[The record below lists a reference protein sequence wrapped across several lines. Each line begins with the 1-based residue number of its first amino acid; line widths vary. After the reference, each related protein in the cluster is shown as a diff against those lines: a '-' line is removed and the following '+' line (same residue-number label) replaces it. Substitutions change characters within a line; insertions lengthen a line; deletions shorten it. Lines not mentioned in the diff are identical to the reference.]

1 MCDVHNEKQVNNCG
15 CKNHGHSHENHH
27 EEPKKEHKHEHGCGC
42 GHHREKEYGCGCDHH
57 HEKEHGCGCGHDH
70 EHGGDI
76 EGKEIAKIFLAAV
89 FLVAAIFVGKYSIE
103 LSDKFS
109 ISLGTVETVSLLLY
123 LISYFIV
130 GGEVVKTAVKNICKG
145 KVFDENFLMA
155 LATVGA
161 FFIGEY
167 PEAVAVMMFYQVGEM
182 FQDYAVGKSRK
193 SISALM
199 DIRPEV
205 AYVKLHDGTV
215 VKKEPSEVRIGEII
229 VVKPGEKVAL
239 DGKLAKGEGTID
251 TMALTGESLPREVFV
266 GDDIISGS
274 ISVSGILEI
283 EVMKEFSQSTVSKI
297 LELVENASNKKADS
311 EKFITKFA
319 RYYTPVVVVIALLL
333 AVIPPCVEIFGMGG
347 GATTDV
353 WYKWLYRALSFLVI
367 SCPCALVISV
377 PLSFFAGIGGA
388 SANGILI
395 KGSTYMEALAKTGV
409 VVFDKTGTL
418 TKGNF
423 KVVNIVPYKTEN
435 ELKILKSATI
445 AELYSNHPIGL
456 SLKET
461 YKNRELEHSD
471 VLESIEALELKIDS
485 SNFEEISGY
494 GIKAVADG
502 QIIYAGNHKLMDK
515 IGVAYDVCTE
525 LGTIVYVAVGHSEND
540 INYIGAI
547 VISDEIKEDASAA
560 ISGLKKMG
568 IDKTVI
574 LTGDRKNIAEY
585 VGNNLGVTDIYS
597 ELLPGD
603 KVDRLEELLN
613 MATSEKKVAF
623 AGDGINDAPVL
634 ARADIGIAMGGLG
647 QDAAIEAA
655 DVVIMDDKPSS
666 IVKAIK
672 MAKKTLKIVKQNI
685 VFAIGVK
692 VLVLLLAAVGV
703 ASMWYAVFADV
714 GVCVIAILNAL
725 RAMKCK

>member
-1 MCDVHNEKQVNNCG
+1 MCDVHNEKKVNNCC

-27 EEPKKEHKHEHGCGC
+27 EEPKKEHKHEHS
-42 GHHREKEYGCGCDHH
+42 
-57 HEKEHGCGCGHDH
+57 CGCGHDH

-123 LISYFIV
+123 LISYFTV

-274 ISVSGILEI
+274 ISVSGVLEI

-461 YKNRELEHSD
+461 YKNRALEHSD

-547 VISDEIKEDASAA
+547 VIADEIKEDASAA

-585 VGNNLGVTDIYS
+585 VGNNLGVTDVYS